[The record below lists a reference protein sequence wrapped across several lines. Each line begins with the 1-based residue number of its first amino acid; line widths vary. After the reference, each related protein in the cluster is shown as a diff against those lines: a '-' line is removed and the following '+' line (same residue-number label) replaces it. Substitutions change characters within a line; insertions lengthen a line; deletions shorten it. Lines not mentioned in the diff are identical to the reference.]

1 MARGADASCMFCNS
15 APCACNKKVTTK
27 KVRTPAPAKTSVPPP
42 PAPAAPAKKMPAPAA
57 PLAKLLPRVV
67 DSKLSSNRPVR
78 DPDEVALENAVTLFA
93 AAGMLSEGSI
103 TEHRGLIKLPP
114 TMIEALKWRARNG
127 VG

>member
-1 MARGADASCMFCNS
+1 MARGAPEYCMFCNS
-15 APCACNKKVTTK
+15 APCACNKKVPTK
-27 KVRTPAPAKTSVPPP
+27 KAKP
-42 PAPAAPAKKMPAPAA
+42 PAPPVVVAPAKKMPAPAA
-57 PLAKLLPRVV
+57 PPAKLLPRVV
-67 DSKLSSNRPVR
+67 ESRLSSSRPVR

>member
-1 MARGADASCMFCNS
+1 MARGAPEYCMFCNS
-15 APCACNKKVTTK
+15 APCACNKKVPTK
-27 KVRTPAPAKTSVPPP
+27 KAKPPAPVKASVPPP
-42 PAPAAPAKKMPAPAA
+42 PVVVAPAKKMPAPAA
-57 PLAKLLPRVV
+57 PPAKLLPRVV
-67 DSKLSSNRPVR
+67 ESKLSSSRPVR